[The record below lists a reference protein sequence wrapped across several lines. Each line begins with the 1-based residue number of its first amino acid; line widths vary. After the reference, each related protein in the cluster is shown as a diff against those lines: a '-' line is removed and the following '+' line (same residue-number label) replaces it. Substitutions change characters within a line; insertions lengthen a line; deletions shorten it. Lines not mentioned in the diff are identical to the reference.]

1 MVAATAERRVPWAGR
16 ALCAAGL
23 LFGAAT
29 LLRPMGPVPYA
40 GSAIWAGVHVA
51 WLVAYLLAIT
61 GFLALLP
68 RVVRS
73 SGWGARVGWALA
85 LAGTL
90 AALPVALWDGRI
102 APLVAGY
109 WPNPITELN
118 ELSIETPMLGLK
130 ALFVYSA
137 IAFCA
142 GYILFGL
149 IWPRLIGAP
158 RMIDVL
164 IVTGAPLLWA
174 GALGAAGGGMDYWL
188 TSAGAALLGLG
199 MAWFGARLGARP
211 V

>member
-1 MVAATAERRVPWAGR
+1 MAGSV
-16 ALCAAGL
+16 LFAAGL
-23 LFGAAT
+23 LFVAAT
-29 LLRPMGPVPYA
+29 VMRPLGAVPYA
-40 GSAIWAGVHVA
+40 GSVVWSGVHAA
-51 WLVAYLLAIT
+51 WLVAYLLSIT

-68 RVVRS
+68 VLARPT
-73 SGWGARVGWALA
+73 GWGARLAWALA

-102 APLVAGY
+102 APLVASY

-137 IAFCA
+137 IVFCA